1 MLIYKTVF
9 GELCGTCVK
18 TEDCVY
24 PTDQKIRRTGKAF
37 VALKKSYLGTYRII
51 KLLCNP
57 E

>member
-18 TEDCVY
+18 TEDYVY

-51 KLLCNP
+51 KLLCYP